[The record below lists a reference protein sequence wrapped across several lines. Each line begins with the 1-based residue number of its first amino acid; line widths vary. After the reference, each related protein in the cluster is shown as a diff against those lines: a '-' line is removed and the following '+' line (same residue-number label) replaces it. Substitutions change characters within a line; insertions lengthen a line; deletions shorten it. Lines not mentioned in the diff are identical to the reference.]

1 MIESREEGPLPEAVL
16 FGSSS
21 ALEDL
26 RQTTNQVSA
35 TTIPLMITGETGTG
49 KEVLARYIHS
59 ISPWREGPFL
69 KINCPIV
76 RGWPGYDDPLSLA
89 IISLIT
95 SSVGEPAMGYGT
107 LLLNEVALLESSLQL
122 RLLEKL
128 RDGPLLGMALP
139 HGGHLGCRLICTTSR
154 RMEEEIEA
162 GTFLRKL
169 YQMLDV
175 ITLELPPLR
184 NRAGD
189 IPRLVDYFLGDY
201 NRKFQASVP
210 LPSRAVL
217 NRLNEYRWPG
227 NIRELENLM
236 IRYVIKG
243 TEEAFS
249 GELGARPPR
258 PSPAVMSA
266 KEPLP
271 LKMAARQVVQEY
283 ERKIIRKVL
292 EEHHWNRRET
302 ARALKI
308 SYRALLYK
316 IKDAGVPPKRN
327 VSRGW
332 AGGIQA
338 SVADTHGSPKADSPS
353 S

>member
-1 MIESREEGPLPEAVL
+1 M
-16 FGSSS
+16 
-21 ALEDL
+21 
-26 RQTTNQVSA
+26 
-35 TTIPLMITGETGTG
+35 
-49 KEVLARYIHS
+49 
-59 ISPWREGPFL
+59 
-69 KINCPIV
+69 
-76 RGWPGYDDPLSLA
+76 
-89 IISLIT
+89 
-95 SSVGEPAMGYGT
+95 
-107 LLLNEVALLESSLQL
+107 
-122 RLLEKL
+122 
-128 RDGPLLGMALP
+128 
-139 HGGHLGCRLICTTSR
+139 
-154 RMEEEIEA
+154 
-162 GTFLRKL
+162 
-169 YQMLDV
+169 
-175 ITLELPPLR
+175 R